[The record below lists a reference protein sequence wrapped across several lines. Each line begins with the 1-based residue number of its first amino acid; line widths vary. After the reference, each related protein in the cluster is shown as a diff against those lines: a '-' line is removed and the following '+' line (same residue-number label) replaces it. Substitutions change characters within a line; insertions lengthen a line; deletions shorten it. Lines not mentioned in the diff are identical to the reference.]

1 MKRMCANVMCN
12 DVSVCKILVALEKM
26 LFRVKVMAT
35 AKTCNEVSD
44 NENEWVAVENKKRRD
59 KR

>member
-1 MKRMCANVMCN
+1 MMTVNV
-12 DVSVCKILVALEKM
+12 VSVCKILVPLGQM
-26 LFRVKVMAT
+26 LVRLKVMAT

-44 NENEWVAVENKKRRD
+44 NENEWAAAENKKRRD